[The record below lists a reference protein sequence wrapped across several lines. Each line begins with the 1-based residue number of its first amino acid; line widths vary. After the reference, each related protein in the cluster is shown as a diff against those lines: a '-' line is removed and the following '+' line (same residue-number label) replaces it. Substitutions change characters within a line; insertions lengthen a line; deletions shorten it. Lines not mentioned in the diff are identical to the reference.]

1 VERVDY
7 AGIDALTS
15 ISFYPPGDYSF
26 TGSRILQG
34 VYMGSITVLGFA
46 TIIFTLLP
54 SFPRPDFRSF
64 PAALFLG
71 MGLSGVAPIF
81 HKLMHDKKQPEA
93 LQTTGFEILMGILHG
108 IQRIDIRTYATRI
121 PERWKPG
128 KFGVAGHSHRP
139 FTCRWLR
146 QGWQFYFVLF
156 EMIEI
161 FYINLK
167 RKTKWNNF
175 HLILNLDPFQNF

>member
-81 HKLMHDKKQPEA
+81 HKLMHYKKQPEA

-128 KFGVAGHSHRP
+128 KFGVAGHTPAILHVDARLAIS
-139 FTCRWLR
+139 
-146 QGWQFYFVLF
+146 FYFVW
-156 EMIEI
+156 
-161 FYINLK
+161 YG
-167 RKTKWNNF
+167 
-175 HLILNLDPFQNF
+175 